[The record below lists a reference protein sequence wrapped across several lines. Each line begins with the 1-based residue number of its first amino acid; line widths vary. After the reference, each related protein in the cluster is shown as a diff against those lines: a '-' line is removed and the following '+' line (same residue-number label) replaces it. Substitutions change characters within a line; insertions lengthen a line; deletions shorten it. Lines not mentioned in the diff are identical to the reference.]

1 MALVDSVFYEDKYGG
16 NAIDDELFDR
26 LYRKAENILNRMT
39 FGRICAVDGV
49 YGQRI
54 LYCTHEEFE
63 AFTEEELAALKYGM
77 CSLMEAVMKLD
88 NAEQQALAGNSS
100 SANVK
105 SRSSGGESVSYESR
119 KTAYD
124 EALTSSTKR
133 EELFRD
139 ALMEYMQPCIFRHNP
154 FYAGSR

>member
-1 MALVDSVFYEDKYGG
+1 MAC
-16 NAIDDELFDR
+16 
-26 LYRKAENILNRMT
+26 T
-39 FGRICAVDGV
+39 GREFCIVRTKNLKHL
-49 YGQRI
+49 QR
-54 LYCTHEEFE
+54 
-63 AFTEEELAALKYGM
+63 EELAALKYGM
-77 CSLMEAVMKLD
+77 CSLMEAVMKLE

-133 EELFRD
+133 EELFGMLLWNICSH
-139 ALMEYMQPCIFRHNP
+139 AYSGIIHFMQE
-154 FYAGSR
+154 AGD